1 MPLSTTYLSRIYY
14 GLFNNS
20 RTFASF
26 KEKDELDLIWNDI
39 QKYLTPNDVILDP
52 MSGYGGCMR
61 YFGKKGFK
69 TLNIEINPP
78 SYYWQYL
85 INPIHFEQIHNAIQI
100 WSKKFRYLKIA
111 SEAIVVCDKL
121 FSDESV
127 NVVKQLYQWMIK
139 YVNNQDVVI
148 SMLLP
153 FVSRFATYQHDDHNL
168 TSVTAGGIALLTGWE
183 RDFKDYLQ
191 LVEAFLNVEYA
202 RQNEHNHQQ
211 VLSDWMLVNL
221 KESYK
226 FFVTSPPYP
235 NYRDYA
241 KIFSVENYV
250 LGTILQKDYDYK
262 NMIGSNVVKN
272 KSFGEIRSVVANRF
286 FEKLYEKSLKLKAK
300 SRNDIKVYYLPYF
313 KLYFYNLQEAYR
325 KLANSLTQDAIG
337 YIVANDNITRDIP
350 IPVGEFIREVF
361 QNLGFNA
368 EDIETSQVHHM
379 GNINHNAKRI
389 NALHVHHIIKVWR

>member
-1 MPLSTTYLSRIYY
+1 MPLSTTYLSRTYY
-14 GLFNNS
+14 GLFKNS
-20 RTFASF
+20 RAFASF
-26 KEKDELDLIWNDI
+26 KEKEELDLIWDDM
-39 QKYLTPNDVILDP
+39 QKYLTSTDAVLDP

-61 YFGKKGFK
+61 YFGRKGLK
-69 TLNIEINPP
+69 TINIEINPP

-85 INPIHFEQIHNAIQI
+85 INPIHFELIHNAIQI
-100 WSKKFRYLKIA
+100 WRKKIKYLKIT
-111 SEAIVVCDKL
+111 SEAFVVCDKL
-121 FSDESV
+121 VSDESA
-127 NVVKQLYQWMIK
+127 NVIKQLYQWMLRQVK
-139 YVNNQDVVI
+139 DQDVVI
-148 SMLLP
+148 SVLLP

-168 TSVTAGGIALLTGWE
+168 TSVTAGGFALLSGWE
-183 RDFKDYLQ
+183 KDFKDYLQ
-191 LVEAFLNVEYA
+191 LVETLLNEEYV
-202 RQNEHNHQQ
+202 QQKEHNHQQ
-211 VLSDWMLVNL
+211 ILSDWMSVSL
-221 KESYK
+221 KESFK

-241 KIFSVENYV
+241 KIFSIENYV
-250 LGTILQKDYDYK
+250 LGQILHKDYDYK

-272 KSFGEIRSVVANRF
+272 KSFGEIDSVVANRF

-313 KLYFYNLQEAYR
+313 KLYFYNIQEAYR
-325 KLANSLTQDAIG
+325 KLANSLTKDAVG

-350 IPVGEFIREVF
+350 IPVGEFICEVF
-361 QNLGFNA
+361 QNLGFHA